1 MEKPSRA
8 LERQV
13 QDMERKN
20 RTYTLLEDSDSDG
33 VTQERGKE
41 KKGREKVK
49 GKKRKHLRQKQED
62 SSSSSE
68 DEKKMLVY
76 FNQLFLKYFFCLKE
90 TLQFSDVCG
99 VRLRGHCSTAD
110 HTMGNH
116 PISAWSISSIA
127 KYCHLYLKSNIMNY

>member
-49 GKKRKHLRQKQED
+49 GKKRKHLRKKQED

-68 DEKKMLVY
+68 EEKKRLVCL
-76 FNQLFLKYFFCLKE
+76 NQY
-90 TLQFSDVCG
+90 S
-99 VRLRGHCSTAD
+99 S
-110 HTMGNH
+110 
-116 PISAWSISSIA
+116 SISFI
-127 KYCHLYLKSNIMNY
+127 LKRH